1 MTRISG
7 DLVSI
12 GIGKESTRGTAVAA
26 TYWIRRGDLVFD
38 DKVQKVTDEGAFGV
52 LDKTLDG
59 HIVKQWGEGNFGG
72 NVYRNSI
79 GLILAA
85 LFGQAPTTTTV
96 ETTAKKHTNS
106 LSQTNTGLSLTVA
119 VKEANLDLRM
129 ALAVLDYLKIDYAVD
144 KYITFDAGFISKKS
158 AAASNTTAFAA
169 ETKFIPKHTVFKVA
183 ATGASN
189 LTAASAITNIKSI
202 SIEFKRNVE
211 ATQGLGSVDLENNV
225 NKEFEVTFK
234 IEKFYDDTTF
244 KDYVFNNTHR
254 SMRVDLIDTDTT
266 VGATTNPS
274 LRFDFDEVLFTD
286 WSKNSSTNNVV
297 TETITGVGL
306 FNITAGKTVSSE
318 LVNDVA
324 SY

>member
-1 MTRISG
+1 MTRITG
-7 DLVSI
+7 DLVSV
-12 GIGKESTRGTAVAA
+12 GIGKETTRGTAVAA
-26 TYWIRRGDLVFD
+26 TYWLRRNDLSFD
-38 DKVQKVTDEGAFGV
+38 DKVEKVMDEGAFGV

-72 NVYRNSI
+72 NLYRNSF

-106 LSQTNTGLSLTVA
+106 FAQSNTGLSLTVA
-119 VKEANLDLRM
+119 VKDANNDLRM
-129 ALAVLDYLKIDYAVD
+129 ALAVLNTLKIDFTTD
-144 KYITFDAGFISKKS
+144 KYIVFDAGFISKKS
-158 AAASNTTAFAA
+158 ASASNTVAFAA
-169 ETKFIPKHTVFKVA
+169 EGKFLPKHAVIKTA
-183 ATGASN
+183 DTGASN
-189 LTAASAITNIKSI
+189 LTAASALTNIKSI
-202 SIEFKRNVE
+202 TLEFKRNVE
-211 ATQGLGSVDLENNV
+211 ATQALGSVDLENNV

-244 KDYVFNNTHR
+244 KDLVFNNTHK

-266 VGATTNPS
+266 VGAITNPS
-274 LRFDFDEVLFTD
+274 LRFDFDEVLFTK
-286 WSKNSSTNNVV
+286 WEKANGGGTVV
-297 TETITGVGL
+297 TETIEGVAL
-306 FNITAGKTVSSE
+306 FNITAAKTVSCE